1 MPTTTSS
8 TGLGTQTGQN
18 DVVKKP
24 SHYQIA
30 PGIEAMDV
38 ISAVLKELKLE
49 GHEAYL
55 MGNFLK
61 YRLRIGDKD
70 AVEQDL
76 AKSNQYR
83 GLLREARKPKIK
95 IPDDFY
101 DALRY
106 QRRDYNGL
114 LGGFGGFGV

>member
-1 MPTTTSS
+1 MTNQTHS
-8 TGLGTQTGQN
+8 TGLGQQAGTN

-38 ISAVLKELKLE
+38 IAAVLKELKMD

-70 AVEQDL
+70 AVAQDL

-83 GLLREARKPKIK
+83 GLLRDERQPKVK

-101 DALRY
+101 DAMRY

-114 LGGFGGFGV
+114 FGGFGGFGV